1 MPTEYLLIDLENVS
15 PDWIPSLSEN
25 QTVLIFTGS
34 KQNSINRNL
43 VISTQPFG
51 SQIQW
56 IVINGNG
63 KNALDFHIAFYM
75 GSYSEKEKSASFT
88 ILSKDT
94 GFDPLIKHL
103 ISKGANC
110 KRIEDINSFSK
121 QKVILKQGKN
131 VDKIVSDL
139 ENYFIKCDKKMRPK
153 KYNKF
158 IAFVKS
164 RGNLDDSVV
173 KSVIDKM
180 TTGKLIEI
188 KDEKIVY
195 LIDDLPF

>member
-1 MPTEYLLIDLENVS
+1 MTTEYLLIDLENVS
-15 PDWIPSLSEN
+15 PDGIPSLSEN

-34 KQNSINRNL
+34 KQNNINRNL

-51 SQIQW
+51 NQIQW

-75 GSYSEKEKSASFT
+75 GVSSEKETTASFT

-103 ISKGANC
+103 ISKGIKC
-110 KRIEDINSFSK
+110 KRIEDINTFSK
-121 QKVILKQGKN
+121 PKVIPKQNKN

-139 ENYFIKCDKKMRPK
+139 ETYFIKCDKKMRPK
-153 KYNKF
+153 KYSKF

-164 RGNLDDSVV
+164 RGNLDDTVV
-173 KSVIDKM
+173 NAVIDKM
-180 TTGKLIEI
+180 TTGRLIEI
-188 KDEKIVY
+188 KEEKIVY
-195 LIDDLPF
+195 LVDDLPF